1 MEKLVAMMAMICCI
15 FIMQLSATTEALNIG
30 DSSSTQREIDAYKER
45 YLDPDILDKKG
56 EAYYKKLLSSDFKD
70 RDHAVFFFNHF
81 NKEKLSE
88 KIFISATN
96 LLLEEIEREK
106 IVEDL
111 FRKGCLADLPTNLSY
126 ITSENY
132 GMYHFHLCELV
143 GKSGVKT
150 LLPALVKYCPIP
162 KVLINFG
169 DAAVDPVINTLLI
182 STNPIGKMNA
192 ISILGEMLKPKQE
205 GYVAL
210 GETRKKIKDSLIE
223 ATSDKANEVRQRAVR
238 ALGDSWDQDVI
249 PLLEEILNNDP
260 YCAEDALIPDIDK
273 EILQSGKVTR
283 YPVRN
288 EAEKALKKLRGVINK

>member
-182 STNPIGKMNA
+182 STNPI
-192 ISILGEMLKPKQE
+192 
-205 GYVAL
+205 
-210 GETRKKIKDSLIE
+210 
-223 ATSDKANEVRQRAVR
+223 
-238 ALGDSWDQDVI
+238 
-249 PLLEEILNNDP
+249 
-260 YCAEDALIPDIDK
+260 
-273 EILQSGKVTR
+273 
-283 YPVRN
+283 
-288 EAEKALKKLRGVINK
+288 